1 MRQFKF
7 DFELAARKTS
17 FVFNE
22 FYRLKIQ
29 FFYRTDCVAF
39 CDMSSG
45 LQRGAIQQ
53 AFFADKRSDEFCCVT
68 RN

>member
-45 LQRGAIQQ
+45 LQRGAI
-53 AFFADKRSDEFCCVT
+53 
-68 RN
+68 